1 MRRRHRIAGAG
12 VAAVFALALAAHVAG
27 LYWNTTGSIPTGLYR
42 VSSEPVTVG
51 AYVLVCPVPDE
62 VANEARARG
71 YIGAGWCPGRYGYLM
86 KRTLAAKGDRIDLRD
101 EGVRVNGRLL
111 PASARVAFD
120 GAGRPM
126 PRPPVTSA
134 TLASDE
140 VLLMADGNP
149 RSFDGRYFGPVRLA
163 QIKTVLQPVITW
175 N

>member
-1 MRRRHRIAGAG
+1 MKRRYRIASVGA
-12 VAAVFALALAAHVAG
+12 AAVFGLALAAHVAG

-42 VSSEPVTVG
+42 ATSDPVKVG
-51 AYVLVCPVPDE
+51 AYVLVCPVPGAMAD
-62 VANEARARG
+62 EARARG
-71 YIGAGWCPGRYGYLM
+71 YISAGWCPGRYGYLM
-86 KRTLAAKGDRIDLRD
+86 KRTLAAKGDRIVLGDD
-101 EGVRVNGRLL
+101 GVRVNGRLL

-120 GAGRPM
+120 AAGRLM

-149 RSFDGRYFGPVRLA
+149 RSFDGRYFGSVRLA
-163 QIKTVLQPVITW
+163 QIRTVLQPVITW